1 MKNLNNKK
9 IFITGGTGSFGKAF
23 VYMTLKKYNPK
34 KITIYSRDESK
45 QWDMQQEYKK
55 SKKIEF
61 IIGDIRDYTNLNN
74 SMKGADYVVHAAATK
89 IVPTAET
96 NPFECIKTNINGS
109 MNIINASINNNV
121 KKVVALSTDKACNPI
136 NLYGATKLAADKLF
150 VSGNLKNNKESTK
163 FSIVRYGN
171 VIGSRGSVIPYF
183 KSVVNKFPKV
193 PITDLRMTRF
203 IISLK
208 ECVEFVWMSFD
219 KMYGGEIFVK
229 KIPSIKILDIANA
242 VSKRQDNYKLIGI
255 RSGEK
260 LHEEMISIEDAY
272 LTYEFKGFYKIIPS
286 ILDKKILTLMCRNGK
301 KVKKDFSYRSN
312 INKNWMTSLDL
323 KNWLN
328 KYPNY
333 F

>member
-1 MKNLNNKK
+1 MKYLNNKK
-9 IFITGGTGSFGKAF
+9 IFVTGGTGSFGRAF
-23 VYMTLKKYNPK
+23 VSMTLKKCKPK
-34 KITIYSRDESK
+34 KIIIYSRDESK
-45 QWDMQQEYKK
+45 QWDMQQEYKN
-55 SKKIEF
+55 SKKVEF

-74 SMKGADYVVHAAATK
+74 SIKGIDLVVHAAATK

-109 MNIINASINNNV
+109 MNVINASINNNV

-150 VSGNLKNNKESTK
+150 VSGNLKSNRKNTK
-163 FSIVRYGN
+163 LSIVRYGN

-183 KSVVNKFPKV
+183 QSVVNKVSKI

-203 IISLK
+203 IINLK
-208 ECVEFVWMSFD
+208 ECVEFVWMAFENMS
-219 KMYGGEIFVK
+219 GGEIFVK

-242 VSKRQDNYKLIGI
+242 ISDKQNNFRLIGI

-260 LHEEMISIEDAY
+260 LHEEMISAEDSFF
-272 LTYEFKGFYKIIPS
+272 TYEFKDYYKILPS
-286 ILDKKILTLMCRNGK
+286 ILDSKILSVMKKNGK
-301 KVKKDFSYRSN
+301 KVKSNFSYKSN
-312 INKNWMTSLDL
+312 INSNWISSLSL
-323 KNWLN
+323 RNWLRKN
-328 KYPNY
+328 PKY

>member
-1 MKNLNNKK
+1 MKNLKNKK
-9 IFITGGTGSFGKAF
+9 ILITGGTGSFGRAF
-23 VYMTLKKYNPK
+23 VKMTLKKCNPK
-34 KITIYSRDESK
+34 KIIVYSRDESK
-45 QWDMQQEYKK
+45 QWDMQQEYKN
-55 SKKIEF
+55 SKKVEF

-74 SMKGADYVVHAAATK
+74 SIKDIDLVVHAAATK

-109 MNIINASINNNV
+109 MNVINASINNNV

-150 VSGNLKNNKESTK
+150 VSGNLKSNRKNTK
-163 FSIVRYGN
+163 LSIVRYGN

-183 KSVVNKFPKV
+183 QSVVNKVSKI

-203 IISLK
+203 IINLK
-208 ECVEFVWMSFD
+208 ECVEFVWMAFENMS
-219 KMYGGEIFVK
+219 GGEIFVK

-242 VSKRQDNYKLIGI
+242 ISDKQNNYRLIGI

-260 LHEEMISIEDAY
+260 LHEEMISAEDSFF
-272 LTYEFKGFYKIIPS
+272 TYEFKDYYKILPS
-286 ILDKKILTLMCRNGK
+286 ILDSKILSVMKKNGK
-301 KVKKDFSYRSN
+301 KVKSNFSYKSN
-312 INKNWMTSLDL
+312 INSNWISSLSL
-323 KNWLN
+323 RNWLRKN
-328 KYPNY
+328 PKY

>member
-1 MKNLNNKK
+1 MKNLDNKI

-23 VYMTLKKYNPK
+23 VYMTLKKYKPK
-34 KITIYSRDESK
+34 KIIIYSRDESK
-45 QWDMQQEYKK
+45 QWDMKQEYKN
-55 SKKIEF
+55 SKIVEF
-61 IIGDIRDYTNLNN
+61 IIGDIRDYTTLNN
-74 SMKGADYVVHAAATK
+74 SMKEVDCVVHAAATK

-109 MNIINASINNNV
+109 MNIINASIHNKV

-150 VSGNLKNNKESTK
+150 VAGNLKSSKKGTK

-183 KSVVNKFPKV
+183 QLLINKIAKV

-208 ECVEFVWMSFD
+208 ECVQFVWMTFD

-229 KIPSIKILDIANA
+229 KIPSIKILDIANSI
-242 VSKRQDNYKLIGI
+242 SKKQNNYKLIGI

-260 LHEEMISIEDAY
+260 LHEEMISIEDAVQ
-272 LTYEFKGFYKIIPS
+272 TYEFKNFYKIIPS
-286 ILDKKILTLMCRNGK
+286 ILDKQTLSLMYKNGK
-301 KVKKDFSYRSN
+301 KVKNDFSYKSN
-312 INKNWMTSLDL
+312 INDKWMSSLEL
-323 KNWLN
+323 KNWLK

>member
-1 MKNLNNKK
+1 MNNLNNKTL
-9 IFITGGTGSFGKAF
+9 FITGGTGSFGKAF
-23 VYMTLKKYNPK
+23 VNMTLKNYKPK
-34 KITIYSRDESK
+34 KIIIYSRDESK
-45 QWDMQQEYKK
+45 QWDMWQEYKN
-55 SKKIEF
+55 SKKLHF
-61 IIGDIRDYTNLNN
+61 IIGDIRDYVNLNN
-74 SMKGADYVVHAAATK
+74 SMAGVDYVIHAAATK

-96 NPFECIKTNINGS
+96 NPFECIKTNIDGS
-109 MNIINASINNNV
+109 MNVINASISNKV

-150 VSGNLKNNKESTK
+150 ISANLKINKIKTK

-183 KSVVNKFPKV
+183 KSVAHKLPKI

-208 ECVEFVWMSFD
+208 ECVEFVWMVFD
-219 KMYGGEIFVK
+219 VMQGGEIFVK
-229 KIPSIKILDIANA
+229 KIPSIKILDIAN
-242 VSKRQDNYKLIGI
+242 SISEKKNNYKLIGI

-260 LHEEMISIEDAY
+260 LHEEMISVEDAAY
-272 LTYEFKGFYKIIPS
+272 TYDFKNFYKILPS
-286 ILDKKILTLMCRNGK
+286 IIDKKQFLIMSKKGK
-301 KVKKDFSYRSN
+301 KVENNFSYKSN
-312 INKNWMTSLDL
+312 SNSSWKSSDYL
-323 KNWLN
+323 KNWLL